1 MENIFNMVTGFFGKM
16 TTLFMGLL
24 SFGIIAEVLFGS
36 AVLGMSVIDNVMSL
50 IAMFG
55 DNGVVGLIALVILY
69 NLLDKK

>member
-1 MENIFNMVTGFFGKM
+1 MENIFNMVTDFFGKM

-24 SFGIIAEVLFGS
+24 SFGVMAEVLFGS

-50 IAMFG
+50 ITMFG

>member
-1 MENIFNMVTGFFGKM
+1 MESIFNMVNGFFGKM
-16 TTLFMGLL
+16 TTLLMGLL

-55 DNGVVGLIALVILY
+55 DNGVVGLIALVVLY